1 MTRDEIKAILP
12 NITKEELDKIMA
24 INGTDIEKAKGDT
37 TALNTQIT
45 DLSNQI
51 TDRDNQLK
59 DLKSKVGD
67 NEALRTKIEE
77 LETANK
83 TAKSN
88 YDKIVADMKRDFAV
102 NTSIREAKAKN
113 VKAVLALL
121 DMEKVK
127 MDGETVVGLKDQ
139 IEALQKSDAYL
150 FDVEDTTNKGGMKGG
165 FVAGSG
171 SQGGGNDTPA
181 SFNEAITASL
191 AKLGIVK

>member
-24 INGTDIEKAKGDT
+24 INGSDIEKAKGET

-67 NEALRTKIEE
+67 NETLKNKIEE

-88 YDKIVADMKRDFAV
+88 YEKAIADMKRDNAI
-102 NTSIREAKAKN
+102 NNSIRDAKAKN
-113 VKAVLALL
+113 VKAVRALL
-121 DMEKVK
+121 DMEKIK
-127 MDGETVVGLKDQ
+127 MDGETVIGLKDQ
-139 IEALQKSDAYL
+139 IDALAKSDAYL
-150 FDVEDTTNKGGMKGG
+150 FEVEDTSNNGGMKGG
-165 FVAGSG
+165 FKPGTGSN
-171 SQGGGNDTPA
+171 GGNNENPT
-181 SFNEAITASL
+181 SFSDAISTSL
-191 AKLGIVK
+191 AKLGVVK

>member
-12 NITKEELDKIMA
+12 NITKEELDKIMD
-24 INGTDIEKAKGDT
+24 INGSDIEKAKGDV

-59 DLKSKVGD
+59 ELKSTATNNADLTK
-67 NEALRTKIEE
+67 KIEE

-88 YDKIVADMKRDFAV
+88 YEKTIADMKRDNAI
-102 NTSIREAKAKN
+102 NNSIRDAKAKN
-113 VKAVLALL
+113 VKAVRALL
-121 DMEKVK
+121 DLDKIK
-127 MDGETVVGLKDQ
+127 MDGDTVLGLKDQ
-139 IEALQKSDAYL
+139 IDALAKSDAYL
-150 FDVEDTTNKGGMKGG
+150 FEVEDATKGGVGGG
-165 FVAGSG
+165 FVPGVGSK
-171 SQGGGNDTPA
+171 GNDNDTNA
-181 SFNEAITASL
+181 SFTDAISTSL